1 MDILL
6 QVTISGD
13 ALFKTAQLLA
23 NKAKGNCLELAGIM
37 LFIHFAYML
46 FKVLVFGESYST
58 SVMNLIR
65 VVALMFLIGY
75 YNQLMG
81 LVVGAVNELASTYT
95 KVDDILAQMKK
106 VSGDANNP
114 ATEASGW
121 DLLTMD
127 FGKLIN
133 VVLTAIQNGL
143 SMIIRLLLENVKNVL
158 VAFTYSVGIFAAALS
173 TVPGLGGT
181 ITHWFRSMLNI
192 LFWTLTLAVLD
203 NLVVGLS
210 TTIQTTNQGSDIIN
224 MLVVNIALIIMYL
237 GVPLL
242 TTIYIG
248 SSAIGGI
255 IRSMQGVSGG
265 MAGATLSSAS
275 SVGKSAW
282 VKSAGARGRAWEA
295 TKQGFFE
302 AFSKTNSTNRTK
314 S

>member
-1 MDILL
+1 MTDTIL

-23 NKAKGNCLELAGIM
+23 TKAKGNCLELAGIM

-46 FKVLVFGESYST
+46 FKVLVFGESYGSN
-58 SVMNLIR
+58 VLNLIR

-75 YNQLMG
+75 YNELMG
-81 LVVGAVNELASTYT
+81 LVVGAINELANTYT

-114 ATEASGW
+114 STEASGW

-158 VAFTYSVGIFAAALS
+158 VAFTYSVGIFATALS

-192 LFWTLTLAVLD
+192 LFWTLTLSILD

-210 TTIQTTNQGSDIIN
+210 TTIQTTTQGSDIVN
-224 MLVVNIALIIMYL
+224 MLVINLALILMYL

-242 TTIYIG
+242 TTLYIG

-255 IRSMQGVSGG
+255 IRSIQGATGG
-265 MAGATLSSAS
+265 MVAAGA
-275 SVGKSAW
+275 SVAGKSVW
-282 VKSAGARGRAWEA
+282 EKSAGARTKAWEA
-295 TKQGFFE
+295 TKQGFSDV
-302 AFSKTNSTNRTK
+302 FSRNDTTNRTK

>member
-1 MDILL
+1 
-6 QVTISGD
+6 
-13 ALFKTAQLLA
+13 
-23 NKAKGNCLELAGIM
+23 M
-37 LFIHFAYML
+37 LFIHFSYML

-75 YNQLMG
+75 YNELMV
-81 LVVGAVNELASTYT
+81 LVVGAVNELANTYA

-106 VSGDANNP
+106 VSGDANYP
-114 ATEASGW
+114 STEASGW

-192 LFWTLTLAVLD
+192 LFWTLTLSVLD

-224 MLVVNIALIIMYL
+224 MLVINMALIIMYL

-265 MAGATLSSAS
+265 MAGATLSGAG

-282 VKSAGARGRAWEA
+282 AKSADMRTKAWTS
-295 TKQGFFE
+295 TKQGFSNVFGN
-302 AFSKTNSTNRTK
+302 NSTNRTK

>member
-6 QVTISGD
+6 QATISGD

-75 YNQLMG
+75 YNELMG
-81 LVVGAVNELASTYT
+81 LVVGAVNELANTYA

-114 ATEASGW
+114 STEASGW

-173 TVPGLGGT
+173 TVPGLSGT

-210 TTIQTTNQGSDIIN
+210 TTIQTTNQG
-224 MLVVNIALIIMYL
+224 
-237 GVPLL
+237 
-242 TTIYIG
+242 
-248 SSAIGGI
+248 
-255 IRSMQGVSGG
+255 
-265 MAGATLSSAS
+265 
-275 SVGKSAW
+275 
-282 VKSAGARGRAWEA
+282 
-295 TKQGFFE
+295 
-302 AFSKTNSTNRTK
+302 
-314 S
+314 